1 MKAAFIQQYGPVED
15 VIEVGEQPTPPIRPH
30 DVLIEVHS
38 AGVNPIDHIVASGAM
53 RGFMDMPMPMILGND
68 ASGVVVE
75 VGAAVARFAV
85 GDEVFT
91 RVDPRRPGTFAQH
104 VAVPESYVALM
115 PHGTTFEEAASLPL
129 AALTAW
135 QGLVERAEVN
145 PGDRVLIHA
154 GAGGVGSLAIQ
165 LAKQRGATVATTVS
179 ADSVQQALAHGAD
192 EVIDYHSQG
201 LAETGADF
209 DVVLDTVGGQTQEQS
224 LAVLRPG
231 GLLLSVLP
239 LSPATLEQATAR
251 GLRVEPYFMRP
262 EGDHLADIAELVSA
276 GALKPYVG
284 RQYPLAETKD
294 ALLLSASRRARGKIV
309 IRVA

>member
-1 MKAAFIQQYGPVED
+1 MKAAFIQQYGPIED
-15 VIEVGEQPTPPIRPH
+15 VVEVGEQPAPPVRPH

-38 AGVNPIDHIVASGAM
+38 AGVNPIDYIVASGAM
-53 RGFMDMPMPMILGND
+53 RGLMDMPLPMILGND

-75 VGAAVARFAV
+75 VGEDVVRFAV

-91 RVDPRRPGTFAQH
+91 RVDPRRPGTFAQY

-115 PHGTTFEEAASLPL
+115 PHDTTFEEAASLPL

-145 PGDRVLIHA
+145 AGDRVLVHA

-179 ADSVQQALAHGAD
+179 ADSVQQALDHGAD
-192 EVIDYHSQG
+192 EVIDYRSQN

-224 LAVLRPG
+224 LAVIKPG

-239 LSPATLEQATAR
+239 LAPATLEQAAAR
-251 GLRVEPYFMRP
+251 DLRVEPYFMRP
-262 EGDHLADIAELVSA
+262 EGDHLADIAELVSV

-284 RQYPLAETKD
+284 RRYSLDRTKD
-294 ALLLSASRRARGKIV
+294 ALLFSASRRARGKIV
-309 IRVA
+309 IQVA